1 MEETE
6 FLLSFQIEKL
16 GLTNVEVATSDQ
28 MKSMAQAT
36 PSACPVC
43 LNLILPYPSPLCSLT
58 CQSPPSFFCLQS
70 MLFIASPA
78 SFYWCSKKDSSTSSV
93 QDVHHCIP
101 SRPQFLVC
109 RTGPGGW
116 GWAGSGQ
123 KEEQLLATVMEC
135 GVAKWKQKACLEREC
150 CKWKCSQ
157 SAKEPEESGAVG
169 PVTRKWLW

>member
-1 MEETE
+1 
-6 FLLSFQIEKL
+6 
-16 GLTNVEVATSDQ
+16 
-28 MKSMAQAT
+28 MAQAT

-43 LNLILPYPSPLCSLT
+43 LNLILPLPLLPLCSLPA
-58 CQSPPSFFCLQS
+58 SLHPPLLFQS

-78 SFYWCSKKDSSTSSV
+78 SFLLMLKKDSSTSSV

-116 GWAGSGQ
+116 GYRGQ
-123 KEEQLLATVMEC
+123 DGRKSSSWLQLWSVELQSENRKHV
-135 GVAKWKQKACLEREC
+135 LEREC

-157 SAKEPEESGAVG
+157 SAKEPGGVRSCWSRWPESGCDNYGRQGALG
-169 PVTRKWLW
+169 CFFK